1 MKTTDKTNGI
11 PRKTELLAP
20 AGNMEKLITALHFG
34 ADAVYLSGKKYGLR
48 AFADNFTDEE
58 IAQAVRIAHQA
69 SAKVY
74 VTVNIFASNADF
86 DELADHLKMLEDA
99 GADAVIVS
107 DAGVFDFVRAH
118 SSLPIHIST
127 QANTTNMYAVR
138 HWANHGASRVVLA
151 REIPLRDIR
160 RIAEFCPD
168 VPLECFVHGAMCVSY
183 SGRCLMSNYLS
194 HRDGNRG
201 ECVQACRWAWQ
212 VREVSRDDW
221 MPVEE
226 DTRGTYIF
234 NSKDMNMLSHLPELI
249 DAGVSS
255 FKIEGRMKSSFYVAT
270 VVAAYRRAL
279 DAIAAGTFDANI
291 QQTLQA
297 ELNKASHRDYT
308 TGFYFDEEQTRQY
321 YPDSK
326 AREEYKFVAVVRQ
339 IHNGAVT
346 VELRNK
352 FAVGDVVEVL
362 TANDDSGKSF
372 EITSARDGENN
383 PLAVCN
389 RVKQLITVNCPYDL
403 AVGDILRKA
412 N

>member
-86 DELADHLKMLEDA
+86 DDLADYLKVLEDA

-138 HWANHGASRVVLA
+138 HWTNHGASRVVLA

-160 RIAEFCPD
+160 RIAEFCSD

-291 QQTLQA
+291 ERTLQA

-339 IHNGAVT
+339 IHDGAVT

-372 EITSARDGENN
+372 EITYARDGENN
-383 PLAVCN
+383 PLVVCN